1 MSKNILFFS
10 QNCNY
15 SKKLIAKIINTPIYN
30 SLQKVSV
37 DDPQTRARL
46 PKWVTCVPLIY
57 FEQPQPGYSS
67 IIKEQELWKWIEE
80 QVSRIQMQNQPP
92 QPQFQQQNHQMNQM
106 QQQQQQYT
114 QQSLQPMQQMQN
126 KQQQPPQYQQ
136 QPPQQSQPSQQ
147 NQSSQQSQQSSLLN
161 QNSMG
166 FEPFN
171 GLEMKGGIAS
181 DNYSLFTTDNN
192 SSNSNSL
199 FPHTYETVG
208 GGPMGGPKFNNNQN
222 NQNNQMGPPQPS
234 NMQGGGNQEHNR
246 SSQKQDKFDQDFA
259 MKKALRDQ
267 DLGMSSGPAKMDGVP
282 QNFNQMW
289 EQNNN
294 NRKF

>member
-67 IIKEQELWKWIEE
+67 ILKEQELWKWVEE
-80 QVSRIQMQNQPP
+80 QISRIQMQNQPP
-92 QPQFQQQNHQMNQM
+92 QQQFQQQNHQQNQQQNQQMSQINQM
-106 QQQQQQYT
+106 QQQQQQYS
-114 QQSLQPMQQMQN
+114 QQSLQPMQSMQTQN
-126 KQQQPPQYQQ
+126 KQSQ
-136 QPPQQSQPSQQ
+136 QPSQQ
-147 NQSSQQSQQSSLLN
+147 QQQSLIN

-171 GLEMKGGIAS
+171 GMEMKGGIAS
-181 DNYSLFTTDNN
+181 DNYSLFTMDNGAN
-192 SSNSNSL
+192 SSNL

-208 GGPMGGPKFNNNQN
+208 GGPSGGPQFNNNH
-222 NQNNQMGPPQPS
+222 MGPPQPS
-234 NMQGGGNQEHNR
+234 NMQGGGGSQESSNR
-246 SSQKQDKFDQDFA
+246 SSQKQDKFDQDLA

-267 DLGMSSGPAKMDGVP
+267 DLGMSTGPAKMDGVP

-294 NRKF
+294 RKF

>member
-30 SLQKVSV
+30 NLQKVSV

-57 FEQPQPGYSS
+57 FEQQQPGYSN
-67 IIKEQELWKWIEE
+67 ILKDQELWKWIEE
-80 QVSRIQMQNQPP
+80 QVSRFQMQKQPP
-92 QPQFQQQNHQMNQM
+92 QPQFQQQNQQMNQQMNQVSQM

-114 QQSLQPMQQMQN
+114 QP
-126 KQQQPPQYQQ
+126 QQPH
-136 QPPQQSQPSQQ
+136 PQQSQ
-147 NQSSQQSQQSSLLN
+147 SQQSQQQSLLN

-171 GLEMKGGIAS
+171 GMEMKGGIAS

-192 SSNSNSL
+192 NGSDLGNL

-208 GGPMGGPKFNNNQN
+208 GGPASGPQF
-222 NQNNQMGPPQPS
+222 NQMVPPQS
-234 NMQGGGNQEHNR
+234 SKNSSGGNNDHDSNSR
-246 SSQKQDKFDQDFA
+246 TSQRQDKFEQELA
-259 MKKALRDQ
+259 MKKAMRDQ
-267 DLGMSSGPAKMDGVP
+267 DLGTTSGPSKMDGVP

-289 EQNNN
+289 EQNS
-294 NRKF
+294 RKF

>member
-10 QNCNY
+10 QNCNH

-30 SLQKVSV
+30 NLQKVSV
-37 DDPQTRARL
+37 DDPQTRTRL

-57 FEQPQPGYSS
+57 FEQQQPGYSN
-67 IIKEQELWKWIEE
+67 ILKDQELWKWIEE
-80 QVSRIQMQNQPP
+80 QVSRFQMQKQPP
-92 QPQFQQQNHQMNQM
+92 QPQFQQQNQQMNQQMNPMNSMNQM

-114 QQSLQPMQQMQN
+114 QP
-126 KQQQPPQYQQ
+126 QQPHPSQ
-136 QPPQQSQPSQQ
+136 QQSQ
-147 NQSSQQSQQSSLLN
+147 QSSQQQSSQSSQQSSLLN

-171 GLEMKGGIAS
+171 GMEMKGGIAS
-181 DNYSLFTTDNN
+181 DNYSLFSMDNN
-192 SSNSNSL
+192 NGSGSGNL

-208 GGPMGGPKFNNNQN
+208 GGPVSGPQF
-222 NQNNQMGPPQPS
+222 NQMGPPQPS
-234 NMQGGGNQEHNR
+234 QNSKNEQEFNPR
-246 SSQKQDKFDQDFA
+246 TSQKQDKFDQEFA

-267 DLGMSSGPAKMDGVP
+267 DVGMSSGPSKMDGVP

-289 EQNNN
+289 EQNN
-294 NRKF
+294 RKTF

>member
-30 SLQKVSV
+30 SLQKVCV

-46 PKWVTCVPLIY
+46 PKWVVCVPLIY
-57 FEQPQPGYSS
+57 FEQQQPGYSN
-67 IIKEQELWKWIEE
+67 ILKDQELWKWVED

-92 QPQFQQQNHQMNQM
+92 QQQFQQQNQQMNQTQQM

-114 QQSLQPMQQMQN
+114 QQSMQQSMQPQQPMQN
-126 KQQQPPQYQQ
+126 KQQSQQ
-136 QPPQQSQPSQQ
+136 QGQQQGQQQS
-147 NQSSQQSQQSSLLN
+147 LIN

-181 DNYSLFTTDNN
+181 DNYSLFTMDNNNGSN
-192 SSNSNSL
+192 SSNL

-208 GGPMGGPKFNNNQN
+208 GGPMGGPQFNSNNSMG
-222 NQNNQMGPPQPS
+222 NNQMGPPQPS
-234 NMQGGGNQEHNR
+234 NPQGGGPNFQDQTNR
-246 SSQKQDKFDQDFA
+246 PSQKQDKFDQDFA

-267 DLGMSSGPAKMDGVP
+267 DMGMSSGPAKMDGVP

-294 NRKF
+294 RK